1 MISKPFKELLIKID
15 GMHCEGCEKRIQ
27 NALKNLKEIKKV
39 IANYKKG
46 TVNIILKKE
55 ISEVKIKEIIEDIG
69 FFVKED

>member
-1 MISKPFKELLIKID
+1 MKELLIKVD

-55 ISEVKIKEIIEDIG
+55 ISKVKIKEIIEDIG

>member
-1 MISKPFKELLIKID
+1 MKELLIRID

-55 ISEVKIKEIIEDIG
+55 ISEVKIKEVIEDIG
-69 FFVKED
+69 FFLM

>member
-1 MISKPFKELLIKID
+1 MKELLIKVD

-39 IANYKKG
+39 IDKYKKG

-55 ISEVKIKEIIEDIG
+55 ISKVKIKEIIEDIG

>member
-1 MISKPFKELLIKID
+1 MKELLIKVD

>member
-1 MISKPFKELLIKID
+1 MKELLIKID

>member
-1 MISKPFKELLIKID
+1 MKELLIKVD

-27 NALKNLKEIKKV
+27 NALKNLDEIKKA

-55 ISEVKIKEIIEDIG
+55 ISEVKIKEVIEDIG

>member
-1 MISKPFKELLIKID
+1 MKELLIKVD

-55 ISEVKIKEIIEDIG
+55 ISEVKIKEVIEDIG

>member
-1 MISKPFKELLIKID
+1 MKELLIKVD

-46 TVNIILKKE
+46 TVNIILKKD

>member
-1 MISKPFKELLIKID
+1 MKELLIKID

-55 ISEVKIKEIIEDIG
+55 ISEVKIKEVIEDIG